1 MERQRKL
8 FIAKTAVILA
18 AVPILIWAHE
28 YGPDPGYSGVP
39 KELGTC
45 AQAGCH
51 VGTANNPANKG
62 SVTVAL
68 PNGTTYTPGV
78 KQHWVVTIADP
89 ATTQKAW
96 GFQLTT
102 RLASSTSTQEGS
114 FTSSDANTQV
124 ICADPN
130 LFKQLP
136 LLFPNAQT
144 CPGGEPLSYIEHT
157 LTGYQSSLGK
167 TGSFTYQFDWT
178 PPSTNVGN
186 ITIYVAGNAANG
198 DLAIGGDH
206 IYTATYTLTPQAAGD
221 SPTITKVVSASGFG
235 GFAAAAPGT
244 WIEITGN
251 NLAGNTRPWAG
262 SDFSGVNAPTSLD
275 GTSVTVGGQTCF
287 LNYISP
293 TQVNALLPFNV
304 STGTQAVVVTN
315 GSTPSAA
322 FNITINALEPG
333 MLAPSDLPPWGGG
346 SKQYVIAQLCDKP
359 NGACLAATDWTFVMP
374 NGTSIPGYP
383 VRAAKAGDVITIY
396 GIGFGPA
403 KDSSN
408 LAIPSGQIVQVANQ
422 LTNPIQV
429 QVNGV
434 NANVTYQGLGPGLV
448 GGYQI
453 NFVMPSVPAGD
464 WPVTFTQNGVKS
476 TQNILLSA
484 Q

>member
-18 AVPILIWAHE
+18 AVPILIWAHD
-28 YGPDPGYSGVP
+28 YGPDPGKSNVP
-39 KELGTC
+39 GESNCTEI
-45 AQAGCH
+45 QCH
-51 VGTANNPANKG
+51 VGTALNGGKG
-62 SVTVAL
+62 SVSVTFPGAQ
-68 PNGTTYTPGV
+68 TYTPGV
-78 KQHWVVTIADP
+78 KQHLVVTIADP
-89 ATTQKAW
+89 VEHKA
-96 GFQLTT
+96 GFQLTARVSGNT
-102 RLASSTSTQEGS
+102 KSQAGS
-114 FTSSDANTQV
+114 FASTDAFTLVMCSDT
-124 ICADPN
+124 N
-130 LFKQLP
+130 LFT
-136 LLFPNAQT
+136 LLELDPPNSQV
-144 CPGGEPLSYIEHT
+144 CPASKPLSYIEHN
-157 LTGYQSSLGK
+157 LTGASRLVG
-167 TGSFTYQFDWT
+167 TGTESFEFDWT
-178 PPSTNVGN
+178 PPATNVGDV
-186 ITIYVAGNAANG
+186 ILYVCGNGANG
-198 DLAIGGDH
+198 DGTQNGDH
-206 IYTATYTLTPQAAGD
+206 IYCKTYTVTAAAAGD

-333 MLAPSDLPPWGGG
+333 MLAPSDLAPWGGG

-359 NGACLAATDWTFVMP
+359 KGACLAATDWTFVMP

-422 LTNPIQV
+422 LNNPIQV